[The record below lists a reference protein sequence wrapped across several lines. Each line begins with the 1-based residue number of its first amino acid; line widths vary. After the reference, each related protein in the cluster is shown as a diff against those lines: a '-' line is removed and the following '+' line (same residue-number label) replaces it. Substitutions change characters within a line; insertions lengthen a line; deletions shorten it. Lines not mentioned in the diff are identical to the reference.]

1 MAKAIIPAGRP
12 ISGKLIPRFSVVR
25 TIVGVTL
32 LAAGRYLL
40 QGARRAAPPVPIMLE
55 PQRRR
60 RTFSP
65 GYSWAHDP
73 IHHRIEYDL

>member
-32 LAAGRYLL
+32 LAMGRYLL
-40 QGARRAAPPVPIMLE
+40 QDRQRVPVPIVPA
-55 PQRRR
+55 PQPRR
-60 RTFSP
+60 RTLNP

-73 IHHRIEYDL
+73 IRNEE